1 MASKNFEI
9 LNIKLRHLI
18 IFFIFF
24 FIIPKIYNL
33 SFKYPMAFTLTNGKI
48 FVIHSLGID
57 ICDSAYKTSTN
68 ILTFSSEISE
78 SNLPKISIARFSND
92 HFIILIINK
101 LYLFNELGEKI
112 SETSEISY
120 LNGEYYS
127 LSTHKFIQDSNSKYS
142 YYFLIS
148 YVDKN
153 NLYLNLY
160 YYRLIGSSL
169 TKIALGTNIY
179 DHVAFTGLACEFSN
193 YDYYYDYF
201 IICIYPTNED
211 YDYPYTISLFSI
223 NGEIIDFEEYS
234 NYYKIDVKYLKS
246 TTKSI
251 NFRPFFCGV
260 SAAGNADCL
269 IFNTYDFYKK
279 DLYTDKLLGKECQLK
294 SYNLKVYYF
303 PQTEEYVFSCL
314 NIDGEIQT
322 TIYNKN
328 MTKLRDIKN
337 PSKRLQKIYSGCD
350 GFYYSIIYSSIYKK
364 YFILSDINCDNHK
377 QFTSLDEEE
386 TEESEEEEKEEEKI
400 EEEIEEVSEENNE
413 EEKIEE
419 LFKEKYKEESLSEN
433 EFFKEEEKI
442 EENKLQLEEEK
453 LEELLEENNEEE
465 KLYENELFFKEEEK
479 IEENKELL
487 EKEKIEE
494 TIEEFKEEEIIE
506 EETFEEKEEESVIC
520 ISEKCKECDEN
531 SNKINLCKKCNTEK
545 GYYPL
550 NAEEDLT
557 QNEYYDCYNETTVPK
572 GCYLD
577 NENKV
582 YKLCYFSCQSC
593 NYGGDG
599 YQNNC
604 TSCKNNQILKPDI
617 PNSTNCVTKCEYLY
631 FYQNSNYKCT
641 KIDICPD
648 GYEIE
653 IKEKKKCI
661 DKCENDNE
669 YNIQY
674 DGECYKEAPDGTTYD
689 KIKNIY
695 IDSYI
700 NVCKLNEKVIKI
712 PLENLTEYE
721 IDKKARLYAKEFDYT
736 NDHVTVYKNND
747 YSISIYKNGECISEL
762 DLKIDKI
769 DFGNCYNKIKQKLS
783 IEGNLVIV
791 IISKIINGVYYTL
804 DKYMYN
810 PNSTDKININEI
822 CANETITAQKDLKE
836 QLKNSEDFK
845 SLEELTNQGIDIFN
859 SQSNFYTDICF
870 HFKSPL
876 DGKDIPV
883 KDRVKLFFPN
893 VTLCDEGCYIKG
905 VNLTTWKA
913 LCQCTFNNLVNKN
926 LFGNNIMIQ
935 QSIGELKG
943 LLMKSNIEVLTC
955 YKDLMNSDMYKSNI
969 GFFFILSLIVIQ
981 IVMIVIYYVR
991 DKNKIKKY
999 LMGITDEYLS
1009 YLITKKDEVLIDA
1022 ISSEIKPE
1030 IITSKYGSSNIMK
1043 INEELKE
1050 EKKLTKNRRKSLR
1063 NKRTHKKKLKVSC
1076 NSPLNSSAKEL
1087 KRNSVDKVI
1096 NKSDKINENNQ
1107 PGLIMLNM
1115 KNEINIDMNEYMK
1128 TDPDDMDYD
1137 DAIRMDKR
1145 KYCQYFFSKLVNE
1158 QLILSAF
1165 YKNEIL
1171 KPKSTKILL
1180 LILDID
1186 LYLCINGFFFNE
1198 NYISDMLEIKDDTIY
1213 SFINRI
1219 VDRIFIITFTGV
1231 IINYIIEFFFLEEK
1245 KVKKIFRREK
1255 ENSLVL
1261 KYEIIQLIK
1270 TIYFRYNLFIII
1282 SNVIMIFS
1290 LYYVFCFNNV
1300 YPSISIEWIKSSL
1313 IIIIVMQVIPIFF
1326 CFVDASIRFISFRC
1340 KSERLFRLSSILF

>member
-24 FIIPKIYNL
+24 FIIPKIYTL
-33 SFKYPMAFTLTNGKI
+33 SFKYPTAFTLTNGSI

-68 ILTFSSEISE
+68 ILTFSSEINE
-78 SNLPKISIARFSND
+78 SDLPKISIARFSND

-101 LYLFNELGEKI
+101 FYLFNELGEKI
-112 SETSEISY
+112 SETSEITY

-127 LSTHKFIQDSNSKYS
+127 LSTYEFIEESNNAYS

-153 NLYLNLY
+153 DLNLNLY
-160 YYRLIGSSL
+160 YYCLIGNSL
-169 TKIALGTNIY
+169 TKIASGIN
-179 DHVAFTGLACEFSN
+179 N
-193 YDYYYDYF
+193 K
-201 IICIYPTNED
+201 
-211 YDYPYTISLFSI
+211 YPYAISLLTI
-223 NGEIIDFEEYS
+223 NNDKIIYYSSKSNLYEIIDT
-234 NYYKIDVKYLKS
+234 KYLKS
-246 TTKSI
+246 ASKSI
-251 NFRPFFCGV
+251 NFRPFFCGI
-260 SAAGNADCL
+260 SEEGEAHCL
-269 IFNTYDFYKK
+269 IFNAYDFYNSRLFI
-279 DLYTDKLLGKECQLK
+279 DDLLGEKCQLEL
-294 SYNLKVYYF
+294 YNLKVYYF
-303 PQTEEYVFSCL
+303 PETEEYVFSCL
-314 NIDGEIQT
+314 NIHGEIQT

-328 MTKLRDIKN
+328 MAKSSDIEN
-337 PSKRLQKIYSGCD
+337 PSKRLQKPYSGCD

-364 YFILSDINCDNHK
+364 YFILSDINCDNYK
-377 QFTSLDEEE
+377 KFTSLDE
-386 TEESEEEEKEEEKI
+386 EESEEEEKEEEREEEKI
-400 EEEIEEVSEENNE
+400 EEEIKEVSEENNE

-419 LFKEKYKEESLSEN
+419 LFKEKYKEERLSEN

-465 KLYENELFFKEEEK
+465 KLYENEFFFKEEEK

-494 TIEEFKEEEIIE
+494 TIEELKEEEIIE

-572 GCYLD
+572 GCYYD

-631 FYQNSNYKCT
+631 FYQNNNYKCT

-674 DGECYKEAPDGTTYD
+674 DGECYKEAPNGTTYD
-689 KIKNIY
+689 KIKKIY

-700 NVCKLNEKVIKI
+700 NVCKLNEKVIKL

-791 IISKIINGVYYTL
+791 IISKIINGVYYTF

-981 IVMIVIYYVR
+981 IIMIVIYYVR

-1063 NKRTHKKKLKVSC
+1063 NKERIRTHKKKLKVSC

-1137 DAIRMDKR
+1137 DAVRMDER

>member
-1 MASKNFEI
+1 M
-9 LNIKLRHLI
+9 
-18 IFFIFF
+18 
-24 FIIPKIYNL
+24 
-33 SFKYPMAFTLTNGKI
+33 TLW
-48 FVIHSLGID
+48 
-57 ICDSAYKTSTN
+57 Y
-68 ILTFSSEISE
+68 
-78 SNLPKISIARFSND
+78 
-92 HFIILIINK
+92 
-101 LYLFNELGEKI
+101 
-112 SETSEISY
+112 
-120 LNGEYYS
+120 
-127 LSTHKFIQDSNSKYS
+127 
-142 YYFLIS
+142 
-148 YVDKN
+148 
-153 NLYLNLY
+153 
-160 YYRLIGSSL
+160 
-169 TKIALGTNIY
+169 
-179 DHVAFTGLACEFSN
+179 
-193 YDYYYDYF
+193 
-201 IICIYPTNED
+201 
-211 YDYPYTISLFSI
+211 I
-223 NGEIIDFEEYS
+223 NGETISIKTDTTTRHHSMNTKYLQSVSKSIDF
-234 NYYKIDVKYLKS
+234 K
-246 TTKSI
+246 
-251 NFRPFFCGV
+251 PFFCGFNDEGE
-260 SAAGNADCL
+260 AICL
-269 IFNTYDFYKK
+269 IFDSYDFIYETSIYY
-279 DLYTDKLLGKECQLK
+279 DNLLGKKCEVK
-294 SYNLKVYYF
+294 PYNLKAYYF
-303 PQTEEYVFSCL
+303 SETEEYVFSCL
-314 NIDGEIQT
+314 NQDGEIQT

-328 MTKLRDIKN
+328 MTIMSDIEH
-337 PSKRLQKIYSGCD
+337 PSQRINKTYVGCD
-350 GFYYSIIYSSIYKK
+350 SFYYSIIYSSIYKK
-364 YFILSDINCDNHK
+364 YLIVSDINCNNYK
-377 QFTSLDEEE
+377 QFTSFDREEG
-386 TEESEEEEKEEEKI
+386 EESEEEKKEEQREEEKI
-400 EEEIEEVSEENNE
+400 EEDNIEELFEERTEEKNVNEIEFFNENEFLKEEENINENEFFNEEENINENEFFNEEENLIEENKEQWE

-419 LFKEKYKEESLSEN
+419 IN
-433 EFFKEEEKI
+433 
-442 EENKLQLEEEK
+442 
-453 LEELLEENNEEE
+453 EEL
-465 KLYENELFFKEEEK
+465 
-479 IEENKELL
+479 
-487 EKEKIEE
+487 
-494 TIEEFKEEEIIE
+494 KEEEIIE
-506 EETFEEKEEESVIC
+506 EETIEESEEENIIC

-531 SNKINLCKKCNTEK
+531 SNKLNLCKKCNTEK

-550 NAEEDLT
+550 NSEEDLT
-557 QNEYYDCYNETTVPK
+557 QNEYYDCYNESTVPK

-577 NENKV
+577 NENKQ
-582 YKLCYFSCQSC
+582 YKLCYFSCKSC

-599 YQNNC
+599 EQNNC

-617 PNSTNCVTKCEYLY
+617 PNSTNCVTECEYLY
-631 FYQNSNYKCT
+631 FYQNNNYRCT
-641 KIDICPD
+641 KTDICPD
-648 GYEIE
+648 VYEIE

-689 KIKNIY
+689 KIKKIY
-695 IDSYI
+695 RDSYI
-700 NVCKLNEKVIKI
+700 NVCKLNEKVIKL

-721 IDKKARLYAKEFDYT
+721 IDKKAKLYAKEFDYT

-769 DFGNCYNKIKQKLS
+769 DFGNCYNKIRQKLS
-783 IEGNLVIV
+783 IEGNLIIV

-822 CANETITAQKDLKE
+822 CANETLTAQKDLKE

-935 QSIGELKG
+935 QSIGELKD

-981 IVMIVIYYVR
+981 IIMIVIYYVR

-1050 EKKLTKNRRKSLR
+1050 EKKLVKNRRKSSR
-1063 NKRTHKKKLKVSC
+1063 NKERIRTHNKKLKVSC

-1313 IIIIVMQVIPIFF
+1313 IIIIVMQIIPIFF

>member
-1 MASKNFEI
+1 MASSKKFLI
-9 LNIKLRHLI
+9 SHLI
-18 IFFIFF
+18 IFCIFL
-24 FIIPKIYNL
+24 FIIPQIKSL
-33 SFKYPMAFTLTNGKI
+33 SFKYPTAHCLTNGKI

-57 ICDSAYKTSTN
+57 ICDSAYKTSERK
-68 ILTFSSEISE
+68 LTFDNEINE
-78 SNLPKISIARFSND
+78 TDLAKISITKYSNGQ
-92 HFIILIINK
+92 FVVLIINK
-101 LYLFNELGEKI
+101 IYLFNELGDLKFE
-112 SETSEISY
+112 STELSY
-120 LNGEYYS
+120 LDGEYYS
-127 LSTHKFIQDSNSKYS
+127 LSSHEFEMDSDNVYS

-148 YVDKN
+148 YIEPNYKK
-153 NLYLNLY
+153 LNLY
-160 YYRLIGSSL
+160 YYYLKKNSLLI
-169 TKIALGTNIY
+169 IAKKEDYTNYIIS
-179 DHVAFTGLACEFSN
+179 TGLACEFSSN
-193 YDYYYDYF
+193 Y
-201 IICIYPTNED
+201 IICIYKSY
-211 YDYPYTISLFSI
+211 YDSTYPFAISLWYI
-223 NGEIIDFEEYS
+223 NGETISIKRKTRYLSMNTKYLQSVSKSIDF
-234 NYYKIDVKYLKS
+234 K
-246 TTKSI
+246 
-251 NFRPFFCGV
+251 PFFCSFNDEGE
-260 SAAGNADCL
+260 AICL
-269 IFNTYDFYKK
+269 IFDSYDFIYETSVYG
-279 DLYTDKLLGKECQLK
+279 DDLLGKKCEVK
-294 SYNLKVYYF
+294 PYNLKAYYF
-303 PQTEEYVFSCL
+303 SETEEYVFSCL
-314 NIDGEIQT
+314 NQDGEIQT

-328 MTKLRDIKN
+328 MTRMSDIEH
-337 PSKRLQKIYSGCD
+337 PSQRINKTYIGCD
-350 GFYYSIIYSSIYKK
+350 SFYYSIIYSSIYKK
-364 YFILSDINCDNHK
+364 YLIVSDINCNNYK
-377 QFTSLDEEE
+377 QFTSFDREEG
-386 TEESEEEEKEEEKI
+386 EESEEEKKEEQREEEKI
-400 EEEIEEVSEENNE
+400 EEDNIEELFEERTEEKNVNEIEFFNENEFLKEEENINENEFFNEEENINENEFFNEEENLIEENKEQWE

-419 LFKEKYKEESLSEN
+419 IN
-433 EFFKEEEKI
+433 
-442 EENKLQLEEEK
+442 
-453 LEELLEENNEEE
+453 EEL
-465 KLYENELFFKEEEK
+465 
-479 IEENKELL
+479 
-487 EKEKIEE
+487 
-494 TIEEFKEEEIIE
+494 KEEEIIE
-506 EETFEEKEEESVIC
+506 EETIEESEEENIIC
-520 ISEKCKECDEN
+520 ISEKCKKCDEN
-531 SNKINLCKKCNTEK
+531 SNKLNLCKKCNTEK

-550 NAEEDLT
+550 NSEEDLT
-557 QNEYYDCYNETTVPK
+557 QNEYYDCYNESTVPK

-577 NENKV
+577 NENKQ
-582 YKLCYFSCQSC
+582 YKLCYFSCKSC
-593 NYGGDG
+593 NSGGDG
-599 YQNNC
+599 EQNNC

-631 FYQNSNYKCT
+631 FYQNNNYKCT
-641 KIDICPD
+641 KTDICPD

-689 KIKNIY
+689 KIKKIY

-700 NVCKLNEKVIKI
+700 NVCKLNEKLIKL

-769 DFGNCYNKIKQKLS
+769 DFGNCYNKIKQKLN

-836 QLKNSEDFK
+836 QLKNSEDFR

-1115 KNEINIDMNEYMK
+1115 KNEINIDINEYMK

-1219 VDRIFIITFTGV
+1219 VDRIFIITLTGV

-1261 KYEIIQLIK
+1261 KYEIIQLVK